1 MTVVQTAALA
11 ACVLLA
17 GLAVF
22 QVALIAGAPVGRFP
36 SGPPRKAEWKP

>member
-11 ACVLLA
+11 ACALLA

-22 QVALIAGAPVGRFP
+22 QIALIAGAPVGRFP